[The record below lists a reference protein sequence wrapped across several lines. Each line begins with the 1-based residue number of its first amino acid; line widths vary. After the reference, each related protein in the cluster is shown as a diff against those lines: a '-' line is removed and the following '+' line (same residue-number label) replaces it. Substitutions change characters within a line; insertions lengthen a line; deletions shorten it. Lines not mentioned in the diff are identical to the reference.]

1 MASYKHFLILILVFA
16 IAAFLLYK
24 RSILINVGRSMTYLR
39 SEQSYQYYNKRIV
52 PISAYFDARPQ
63 QNHNNATVIL
73 LSVEKSLK
81 NSIVGCEVDGVRSM
95 NSLVE
100 ELGVMKWVHHK
111 FKLSHTDCILY
122 CWDMAVNQDS
132 IVNVVLKINN
142 ELMTEAVRR
151 PVIIPPHGPEINK
164 VMVCATGFGTPKYLD
179 QWLTY
184 QQTIGVKFIHLNVV
198 QSFMTN
204 VNTSEVLNSLQDK
217 GKVKITVW
225 EEYLNSSQVYY
236 YSQTLKYLDCIFQ
249 YQNRYQYM
257 MIIDFDEYF
266 IPAGLMQDVNVYVQ
280 TLFHTGYI
288 GSIYIPTLLVHS
300 CRSHLAANISG
311 IKDGNITKL
320 FNTSQFKVYLGK
332 SIHQVH
338 TVQMLNPHKAE
349 RVFPPYRTLQICN
362 SANWCRSRY
371 YMAHLQYRKHCET
384 TVTH

>member
-1 MASYKHFLILILVFA
+1 MC
-16 IAAFLLYK
+16 
-24 RSILINVGRSMTYLR
+24 N
-39 SEQSYQYYNKRIV
+39 RIW
-52 PISAYFDARPQ
+52 Y
-63 QNHNNATVIL
+63 T
-73 LSVEKSLK
+73 
-81 NSIVGCEVDGVRSM
+81 
-95 NSLVE
+95 
-100 ELGVMKWVHHK
+100 
-111 FKLSHTDCILY
+111 
-122 CWDMAVNQDS
+122 
-132 IVNVVLKINN
+132 
-142 ELMTEAVRR
+142 
-151 PVIIPPHGPEINK
+151 
-164 VMVCATGFGTPKYLD
+164 

-184 QQTIGVKFIHLNVV
+184 QQAIGVKFIHLNVV

-236 YSQTLKYLDCIFQ
+236 YAQTLKYLDCIFR

-257 MIIDFDEYF
+257 MIIDFDEFF

-280 TLFHTGYI
+280 TVFHTGYI
-288 GSIYIPTLLVHS
+288 GSIYIPTLVYS

-320 FNTSQFKVYLGK
+320 FNTSDYLFKLDIGK

-349 RVFPPYRTLQICN
+349 KVFPPYRKLEVCN

-371 YMAHLQYRKHCET
+371 YMAHFSSYLRYRKHCET